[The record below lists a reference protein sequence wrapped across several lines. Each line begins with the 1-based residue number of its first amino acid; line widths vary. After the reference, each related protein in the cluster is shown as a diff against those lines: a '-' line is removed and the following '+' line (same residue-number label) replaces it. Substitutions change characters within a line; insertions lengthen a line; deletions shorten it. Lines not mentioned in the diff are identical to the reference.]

1 MFPKFQINML
11 QDNYEQISQELS
23 EEVTP
28 EPDLLDEITKIGFPK
43 EIVEMA
49 LKFNANDMEK
59 TVEYLLSL
67 QSNNNFASTLETL
80 TNQLLGEGGPS
91 TSSGSSDINAIKEKF
106 KERIKTDL
114 EEKEALER
122 FAEDVSAES
131 DDHLDLALVQEE
143 AILIEYKKF
152 LNIN

>member
-1 MFPKFQINML
+1 ML
-11 QDNYEQISQELS
+11 QENYEQLSQELA

-28 EPDLLDEITKIGFPK
+28 EPDLLDQITKIGFPK

-49 LKFNANDMEK
+49 LKYNTNDMEK
-59 TVEYLLSL
+59 TIEYLLSL
-67 QSNNNFASTLETL
+67 QSNNNFGSTLETL
-80 TNQLLGEGGPS
+80 TNQLLAGPS
-91 TSSGSSDINAIKEKF
+91 TSSGSADVDDLKEKF
-106 KERIKTDL
+106 KKRIKTDL

>member
-1 MFPKFQINML
+1 MFNFQINML
-11 QDNYEQISQELS
+11 QDNYEQLSREISEA
-23 EEVTP
+23 VTP
-28 EPDLLDEITKIGFPK
+28 APDLLDQITKIGFPK

-49 LKFNANDMEK
+49 LRYNVNDMEK

-80 TNQLLGEGGPS
+80 TNQLMDGGAS
-91 TSSGSSDINAIKEKF
+91 TSSGGDVNLLKEKF

-114 EEKEALER
+114 EEKKALER
-122 FAEDVSAES
+122 FSEDVSDES

-143 AILIEYKKF
+143 NILIEYKKF
-152 LNIN
+152 LNID